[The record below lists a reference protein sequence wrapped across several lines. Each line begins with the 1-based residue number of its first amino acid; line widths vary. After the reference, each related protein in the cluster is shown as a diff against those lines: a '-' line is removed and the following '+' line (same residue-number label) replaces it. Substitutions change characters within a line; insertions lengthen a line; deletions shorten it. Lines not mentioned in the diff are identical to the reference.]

1 MEEIIFSYIIKG
13 KVIYTKVINNKE
25 NFMMPTLNSIVL
37 IKDVEYKIIGISIN
51 NIYNKKEIN
60 IYLEEIDS
68 IWNLSF

>member
-1 MEEIIFSYIIKG
+1 MEEIIFNYIIKG
-13 KVIYTKVINNKE
+13 KVIYTRAINNKE

-51 NIYNKKEIN
+51 DIYNKKEIN